1 MDVNH
6 EMYRTD
12 LIKIAFMLSFMNSG
26 PAATWKYQF
35 VDEKMKL
42 LPIRK
47 KGFGHRETQV
57 ALGCS
62 RDSKD
67 IKDQKSPGLPQN

>member
-1 MDVNH
+1 MAILFPQA
-6 EMYRTD
+6 D
-12 LIKIAFMLSFMNSG
+12 LYLKTITMRHLWVTAQKLRREADRQEIKVRRF
-26 PAATWKYQF
+26 
-35 VDEKMKL
+35 
-42 LPIRK
+42 IRK

-67 IKDQKSPGLPQN
+67 IKDQKSPGLPQS